1 MKPMMLI
8 LLSGLLL
15 ACQTQAN
22 QHKLRIEQVYQSNQC
37 PIYEPRLHTINSLAE
52 AKKVLGQSIAS
63 QLASKLT
70 SGDLQ
75 TKSLVLIAVGQKPSA
90 GYGIEFGSEYATLSA
105 DTLYLD
111 LNFIQPPAGAMVAT
125 VMTSPCAV
133 IAVKRLSWD
142 LVVAEKLD
150 L

>member
-1 MKPMMLI
+1 MKPVFLI

-22 QHKLRIEQVYQSNQC
+22 QHKLKFEQVYQSNQC
-37 PIYEPRLHTINSLAE
+37 PIYEPRLQTINSLVE
-52 AKKVLGQSIAS
+52 AKKVMGPSIAS
-63 QLASKLT
+63 QLASKLSSEDFET
-70 SGDLQ
+70 Q
-75 TKSLVLIAVGQKPSA
+75 SLILIAMGQKSSS

-125 VMTSPCAV
+125 VMTSPCAL
-133 IAVKRLSWD
+133 IAVKRLSWTQ
-142 LVVAEKLD
+142 VVAEKTE
-150 L
+150 